1 MSHRLGA
8 GRTPGFYLL
17 LPVLAV
23 FVQRYPG
30 ITLDLE
36 MSIGKSNGLFH
47 RPLPPAASRAPAL
60 SGGGC
65 GKHGQGRIW
74 AILLHYFLL

>member
-8 GRTPGFYLL
+8 GRTLGIYLL

-30 ITLDLE
+30 ITLELE
-36 MSIGKSNGLFH
+36 IANS
-47 RPLPPAASRAPAL
+47 
-60 SGGGC
+60 
-65 GKHGQGRIW
+65 
-74 AILLHYFLL
+74 